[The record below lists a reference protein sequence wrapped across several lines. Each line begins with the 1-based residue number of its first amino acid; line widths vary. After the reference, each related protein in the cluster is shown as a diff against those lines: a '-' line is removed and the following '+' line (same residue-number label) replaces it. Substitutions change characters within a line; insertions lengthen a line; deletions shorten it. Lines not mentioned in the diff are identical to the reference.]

1 MTSPKPY
8 DVLVSACEH
17 LSINYNKE
25 RQSQLNSFLLCSIL
39 LSQNGS
45 FQALMDNIQN
55 SPICV
60 RKMSKRETEK
70 KKKFCLYRGS
80 EWETKRQMGQ
90 QGETEKGRG
99 KGWEWWEQRGL
110 LSTWYIWFAATK
122 LSCAIQKQRL
132 IFWISS
138 SQRYAFVFGK
148 IVRSLICFCFA

>member
-70 KKKFCLYRGS
+70 KKKKKFDCTEAVS
-80 EWETKRQMGQ
+80 E
-90 QGETEKGRG
+90 
-99 KGWEWWEQRGL
+99 
-110 LSTWYIWFAATK
+110 
-122 LSCAIQKQRL
+122 KQRDR
-132 IFWISS
+132 WT
-138 SQRYAFVFGK
+138 AGGD
-148 IVRSLICFCFA
+148 